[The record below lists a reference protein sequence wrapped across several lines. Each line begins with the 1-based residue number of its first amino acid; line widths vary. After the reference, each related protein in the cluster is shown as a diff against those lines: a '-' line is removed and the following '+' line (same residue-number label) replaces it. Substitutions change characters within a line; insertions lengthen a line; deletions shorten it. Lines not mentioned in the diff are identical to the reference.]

1 VSSVRREVWSR
12 RGILSYGA
20 KIGKDLLNF
29 FSTFSVICVFFE
41 LLVFGGSVCH
51 VIVFEIVFVVVV
63 VHVIIFGGVECGDL
77 TEGLR
82 FASVASHDFQ
92 VIVFDDGETLT
103 LCVIGLD
110 MVRH

>member
-1 VSSVRREVWSR
+1 VWSR

-41 LLVFGGSVCH
+41 LLICGGAVCH
-51 VIVFEIVFVVVV
+51 VIVFKVVVV
-63 VHVIIFGGVECGDL
+63 VVFDVFLGGVECGDL
-77 TEGLR
+77 TEGLG

-92 VIVFDDGETLT
+92 VVVFDDGETLT
-103 LCVIGLD
+103 L
-110 MVRH
+110 